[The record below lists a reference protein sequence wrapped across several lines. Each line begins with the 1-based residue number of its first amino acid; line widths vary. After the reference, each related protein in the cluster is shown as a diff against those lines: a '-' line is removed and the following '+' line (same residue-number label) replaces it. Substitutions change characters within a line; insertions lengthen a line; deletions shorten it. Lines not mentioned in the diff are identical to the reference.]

1 MPSTV
6 RLFRLESLALL
17 EKEVVFGAAAASYVV
32 TISVVVWLVRDI
44 AVLGQSG
51 ILRHYCSIG
60 DVL

>member
-1 MPSTV
+1 MPSTE

-32 TISVVVWLVRDI
+32 TISVVVWLVGDI

-51 ILRHYCSIG
+51 ILRHHGGIG
-60 DVL
+60 DIL